1 MQNFWRSLN
10 IMNIVEGLFQCRWW
24 DVSGFGTFNDN
35 ISLTLRAVFLS
46 SHSRFLLSPWL
57 PWQLTSKQKL
67 LVYLWG
73 YIILDTKTFLGPF
86 NAAWKLHV
94 LTRLLWIFC
103 SHKPARHNISQ
114 PLLSLVESTSLIFCL
129 TTKILIMIILMPVRF
144 KILCPS
150 IYTISKSCNNGV
162 WLENHEL
169 NLKIGVTSNIQKHIL
184 PEVKSNVQ
192 FGKIRFCILCFI
204 WKSKSGVAM
213 CNKRWV
219 ANLYFRCI
227 LVCYKVL
234 ANVNSGDKPIS
245 SWNVSKQDLP

>member
-1 MQNFWRSLN
+1 M
-10 IMNIVEGLFQCRWW
+10 
-24 DVSGFGTFNDN
+24 
-35 ISLTLRAVFLS
+35 
-46 SHSRFLLSPWL
+46 
-57 PWQLTSKQKL
+57 TSMTINKQKL

-114 PLLSLVESTSLIFCL
+114 PLLSLVEGTSLIFCL
-129 TTKILIMIILMPVRF
+129 RTKILIMIILMPVRF

-169 NLKIGVTSNIQKHIL
+169 NLKIGVTNNIQKHIL

-234 ANVNSGDKPIS
+234 ASVNSGDKPIS
-245 SWNVSKQDLP
+245 SWNVSKQDLA

>member
-94 LTRLLWIFC
+94 LTRLLWIYEF
-103 SHKPARHNISQ
+103 KPARHNISQ
-114 PLLSLVESTSLIFCL
+114 PLFSLVEGTSLIFCL
-129 TTKILIMIILMPVRF
+129 TTKILIMIILTRVRF

-150 IYTISKSCNNGV
+150 IYTTGISKSCNNGV

-169 NLKIGVTSNIQKHIL
+169 NLKIGVTNNIQKTYL
-184 PEVKSNVQ
+184 AGS
-192 FGKIRFCILCFI
+192 KI
-204 WKSKSGVAM
+204 
-213 CNKRWV
+213 
-219 ANLYFRCI
+219 
-227 LVCYKVL
+227 
-234 ANVNSGDKPIS
+234 
-245 SWNVSKQDLP
+245 